1 MTAIEKH
8 EAIYSVKLIY
18 KSENSTFRE
27 RGWKPKDNSSSFL
40 ERG

>member
-27 RGWKPKDNSSSFL
+27 RGGSLRTTAVLS
-40 ERG
+40 